1 MRRRRTRALASPKPT
16 PAARKAAPVPESLA
30 RVENSLYL
38 SIQAIRKRHALE
50 RLGISFYDSQTT
62 LNWSY
67 NADAFFHAASTIKL
81 AVLVGVYGEVGR
93 GRLTAEAPVHVRN
106 RFASIVEGR
115 PFTLNLDWEPNQE
128 VARKL
133 GRTMTVRD
141 LAYHM
146 ITTSSNFATNLL
158 IDVVG
163 IAAIQ
168 RALEELKVEGIV
180 MLRGVQD
187 EAAFQAGL
195 NNQVTANGLLKL
207 LRMIAEGRAWS
218 PETCAQMLEI
228 MLDQRFKSGIPAGLP
243 GDVHVAHK
251 TGNISTVHHD
261 AGIIYRGTR
270 NPYFLVV
277 LTQFPAA
284 AKKSGA
290 VAEVSKDL
298 FETLGRLPRAS
309 ELALAEG
316 GPPVPGPAKPS
327 GPRA

>member
-1 MRRRRTRALASPKPT
+1 MRHRGKAIVAREPVP
-16 PAARKAAPVPESLA
+16 ARKAAAPPESLA

-38 SIQAIRKRHALE
+38 SIQAIRKKHDLE

-81 AVLVGVYGEVGR
+81 AVLVGVYGEVAR
-93 GRLTAEAPVHVRN
+93 GRLAADAPLHVRN
-106 RFASIVEGR
+106 KFTSIVEGR
-115 PFTLNLDWEPNQE
+115 PFALDLQSEPNQE
-128 VARKL
+128 VARHL
-133 GRTMTVRD
+133 GRTMSVRD

-163 IAAIQ
+163 IPAIQ
-168 RALEELKVEGIV
+168 RALEELKIEGIL

-187 EAAFQAGL
+187 EAAFRAGL

-207 LRMIAEGRAWS
+207 LRVIAEGRAWS
-218 PETCAQMLEI
+218 PEVCAQMLEI
-228 MLDQRFKSGIPAGLP
+228 LLDQRVKSGIPAGLP

-261 AGIIYRGTR
+261 AGIVYMGNR
-270 NPYFLVV
+270 NPYFLVI
-277 LTQFPAA
+277 LTQFAA
-284 AKKSGA
+284 AGKRTAA
-290 VAEVSKDL
+290 VAEVSRDL
-298 FETLGRLPRAS
+298 YETLGRLPRPSDLLDAS
-309 ELALAEG
+309 
-316 GPPVPGPAKPS
+316 GPAPPGPS
-327 GPRA
+327 GSSTPRG

>member
-1 MRRRRTRALASPKPT
+1 MAREPVP
-16 PAARKAAPVPESLA
+16 ARKAAAAPESLA

-38 SIQAIRKRHALE
+38 SIQAIKKKHKLE

-81 AVLVGVYGEVGR
+81 GVLAGVYGEVFH
-93 GRLTAEAPVHVRN
+93 GRLTADAPVHVRN
-106 RFASIVEGR
+106 RFASIVDGR
-115 PFTLNLDWEPNQE
+115 AFTLNLEAEPTPE
-128 VARKL
+128 VTRHL
-133 GRTMTVRD
+133 GRTMTVRE

-163 IAAIQ
+163 VPAIQ
-168 RALEELKVEGIV
+168 RALEDLKIEGILL
-180 MLRGVQD
+180 LRGVSD

-195 NNQVTANGLLKL
+195 NNQVTAHGLLKL
-207 LRMIAEGRAWS
+207 LRVIAEGRAWS
-218 PETCAQMLEI
+218 PEICAQMLEI

-243 GDVHVAHK
+243 GDAHIAHK

-261 AGIIYRGTR
+261 AGIIYMGNR
-270 NPYFLVV
+270 NPYFLVI
-277 LTQFPAA
+277 LTQFPADS
-284 AKKSGA
+284 KRSGA

-298 FETLGRLPRAS
+298 YETLGRLPRPSDLLDAAS
-309 ELALAEG
+309 A
-316 GPPVPGPAKPS
+316 PPAVPPGSSAPQ
-327 GPRA
+327 G

>member
-1 MRRRRTRALASPKPT
+1 MAREPVL
-16 PAARKAAPVPESLA
+16 ARKAVAPPESLA

-38 SIQAIRKRHALE
+38 SIQAIKKKHRLE
-50 RLGISFYDSQTT
+50 RLGIAFYDSQTT

-81 AVLVGVYGEVGR
+81 AVLLGVYGEVAR
-93 GRLTAEAPVHVRN
+93 GRLTADAPVHVRN
-106 RFASIVEGR
+106 KFTSIVESR

-128 VARKL
+128 VAKQL
-133 GRTMTVRD
+133 GRTMSVRD

-163 IAAIQ
+163 VGAIQ
-168 RALEELKVEGIV
+168 RALEELKIEGVIL
-180 MLRGVQD
+180 LRGVSD
-187 EAAFQAGL
+187 EAAFKAHL

-218 PETCAQMLEI
+218 PEICAQMLEI
-228 MLDQRFKSGIPAGLP
+228 LLDQRFKSGIPAGLP

-261 AGIIYRGTR
+261 AGIIYMGNR
-270 NPYFLVV
+270 NPYFLVI
-277 LTQFPAA
+277 LTQFPAEA
-284 AKKSGA
+284 RRSSA

-298 FETLGRLPRAS
+298 FDTLGRLPRPS
-309 ELALAEG
+309 EMGAEG
-316 GPPVPGPAKPS
+316 AAPPAPPS
-327 GPRA
+327 GEPS

>member
-1 MRRRRTRALASPKPT
+1 MRHRRGTVTAV
-16 PAARKAAPVPESLA
+16 AARTEAPSRKAPPPAESLA

-38 SIQAIRKRHALE
+38 SIQAIKKKHRLE
-50 RLGISFYDSQTT
+50 RLGIAFYDSQTT

-67 NADAFFHAASTIKL
+67 NADAYFHAASTIKL
-81 AVLVGVYGEVGR
+81 AVLVGVYREIAR
-93 GRLTAEAPVHVRN
+93 GRLTPDAPVHVRN
-106 RFASIVEGR
+106 RFASIVENR
-115 PFTLNLDWEPNQE
+115 PFTLDLEAEPNPE
-128 VARKL
+128 VARRL
-133 GRTMTVRD
+133 GRTMSVRD

-163 IAAIQ
+163 IEVIQ
-168 RALEELKVEGIV
+168 QALEELRIEGI
-180 MLRGVQD
+180 LFRRGVQD

-207 LRMIAEGRAWS
+207 LRLIAEGRAWS

-228 MLDQRFKSGIPAGLP
+228 LLDQRAKSGIPAGLP

-261 AGIIYRGTR
+261 AGIIYMGSR
-270 NPYFLVV
+270 NPYFLVI
-277 LTQFPAA
+277 LTQFPAEA
-284 AKKSGA
+284 RRSSA

-298 FETLGRLPRAS
+298 FETLGRLPRPS
-309 ELALAEG
+309 ELV
-316 GPPVPGPAKPS
+316 PPG
-327 GPRA
+327 RN

>member
-1 MRRRRTRALASPKPT
+1 MRHRGKAIVAREPVP
-16 PAARKAAPVPESLA
+16 ARKAATPPESLA

-38 SIQAIRKRHALE
+38 SIQAIKKKHDLE

-67 NADAFFHAASTIKL
+67 NADAYFHAASTIKL
-81 AVLVGVYGEVGR
+81 AVLLGVYGEVAR
-93 GRLTAEAPVHVRN
+93 GRLSADAPLHVRN
-106 RFASIVEGR
+106 KFTSIVEGR
-115 PFTLNLDWEPNQE
+115 PFALDLHAEPNQE
-128 VARKL
+128 VARHL
-133 GRTMTVRD
+133 GRTMSVRD

-158 IDVVG
+158 IDLVG

-168 RALEELKVEGIV
+168 RSLEELKIEGIL
-180 MLRGVQD
+180 MRRGVQD

-207 LRMIAEGRAWS
+207 LRVIAEGRAWS
-218 PETCAQMLEI
+218 PEVCAQMLEI
-228 MLDQRFKSGIPAGLP
+228 MLDQRSKSGIPAGLP

-261 AGIIYRGTR
+261 AGIIYMGNR
-270 NPYFLVV
+270 NPYFLVI

-284 AKKSGA
+284 AKRTAA
-290 VAEVSKDL
+290 VAEVSRDL
-298 FETLGRLPRAS
+298 YETLGRLPRPS
-309 ELALAEG
+309 ELET
-316 GPPVPGPAKPS
+316 GPPPAGPLRTS
-327 GPRA
+327 TPRG

>member
-1 MRRRRTRALASPKPT
+1 MRHRRKAIVAREPLP
-16 PAARKAAPVPESLA
+16 ARKAAPAPESLA
-30 RVENSLYL
+30 RVENSLYV
-38 SIQAIRKRHALE
+38 SIQAIKKKDKLE

-81 AVLVGVYGEVGR
+81 AVLVGVYGEIAR

-106 RFASIVEGR
+106 RFTSIVENR
-115 PFTLNLDWEPNQE
+115 PFVLNLDAEPSPE
-128 VARKL
+128 VARHL
-133 GRTMTVRD
+133 GRTMSVRD

-163 IAAIQ
+163 VRAIQ
-168 RALEELKVEGIV
+168 KALEELKIEGIL
-180 MLRGVQD
+180 MLRGVSD
-187 EAAFQAGL
+187 EAAFQARL

-218 PETCAQMLEI
+218 PEICAQMLEI
-228 MLDQRFKSGIPAGLP
+228 LLDQRFKSGIPAGLP

-261 AGIIYRGTR
+261 AGIIYMGNR
-270 NPYFLVV
+270 NPYFLVI
-277 LTQFPAA
+277 LTQFPAEQRRSA
-284 AKKSGA
+284 A

-298 FETLGRLPRAS
+298 FETLGRLPRPS
-309 ELALAEG
+309 ELAGDGA
-316 GPPVPGPAKPS
+316 PAGAPS
-327 GPRA
+327 GSSAPQG

>member
-1 MRRRRTRALASPKPT
+1 MAREPVAV
-16 PAARKAAPVPESLA
+16 RKAAPPTESLA

-38 SIQAIRKRHALE
+38 SIQAIKKKHRLE

-67 NADAFFHAASTIKL
+67 NADAYFHAASTIKL
-81 AVLVGVYGEVGR
+81 AVLVGVYGEVAR
-93 GRLTAEAPVHVRN
+93 GRLTADAPVHVRN
-106 RFASIVEGR
+106 KFTSMIEKR
-115 PFTLNLDWEPNQE
+115 PFTLDLDWEPTQE
-128 VARKL
+128 VAKHL

-163 IAAIQ
+163 VPVIQ
-168 RALEELKVEGIV
+168 QALEELKIEGIV
-180 MLRGVQD
+180 MLRGVSD
-187 EAAFQAGL
+187 EPAFQAGG

-218 PETCAQMLEI
+218 PEICAQMLEI

-243 GDVHVAHK
+243 GDVQVAHK

-261 AGIIYRGTR
+261 AGIIYMGNR
-270 NPYFLVV
+270 NPYFLVI
-277 LTQFPAA
+277 LTQFAA
-284 AKKSGA
+284 QAKRSAA

-298 FETLGRLPRAS
+298 FETLGRLPRPS
-309 ELALAEG
+309 EIVLDETGAA
-316 GPPVPGPAKPS
+316 PTVPAGTSAPQ
-327 GPRA
+327 G

>member
-1 MRRRRTRALASPKPT
+1 MAT
-16 PAARKAAPVPESLA
+16 ARKALPAPKVVPARKVVPPPESLA
-30 RVENSLYL
+30 RVENSLYV
-38 SIQAIRKRHALE
+38 SIQAIKRKHRLE

-81 AVLVGVYGEVGR
+81 AVLVGVYGEVWR
-93 GRLTAEAPVHVRN
+93 GRLTADAPVHVRN
-106 RFASIVEGR
+106 KFTSIVEGR
-115 PFTLNLDWEPNQE
+115 PFALNLEWEANQE
-128 VARKL
+128 VAKKL
-133 GRTMTVRD
+133 GRTMTVRE

-163 IAAIQ
+163 IATIQ

-180 MLRGVQD
+180 MRRGVQD

-207 LRMIAEGRAWS
+207 LRVIAEGRAWS
-218 PETCAQMLEI
+218 PETCGQMLEI
-228 MLDQRFKSGIPAGLP
+228 MLDQRLKSGIPAGLP

-261 AGIIYRGTR
+261 AGIIYMGSR
-270 NPYFLVV
+270 NPYFLVI
-277 LTQFPAA
+277 LTQFPAQA
-284 AKKSGA
+284 RRSEA

-298 FETLGRLPRAS
+298 FETLGRLPRPS
-309 ELALAEG
+309 EVALG
-316 GPPVPGPAKPS
+316 GEPAAA
-327 GPRA
+327 PRAGG

>member
-1 MRRRRTRALASPKPT
+1 VRRHRRQAIVAREPVP
-16 PAARKAAPVPESLA
+16 ARKAAPAPESLA

-38 SIQAIRKRHALE
+38 SIQAIKKKHKLE

-81 AVLVGVYGEVGR
+81 AVLAGVYGEVFH
-93 GRLTAEAPVHVRN
+93 GRLTADAPVHVRN
-106 RFASIVEGR
+106 RFASIVDGR
-115 PFTLNLDWEPNQE
+115 AFTLNLEAEPTPE
-128 VARKL
+128 VTRHL
-133 GRTMTVRD
+133 GRTMTVRE

-163 IAAIQ
+163 VPAIQ
-168 RALEELKVEGIV
+168 RALEELKIEGILL
-180 MLRGVQD
+180 LRGVQD

-195 NNQVTANGLLKL
+195 NNQVTAHGLLKL

-218 PETCAQMLEI
+218 PEICAQMLEI

-243 GDVHVAHK
+243 GDAHIAHK

-261 AGIIYRGTR
+261 AGIIYMGNR
-270 NPYFLVV
+270 NPYFLVI
-277 LTQFPAA
+277 LTQFPADS
-284 AKKSGA
+284 KRSGA

-298 FETLGRLPRAS
+298 YETLGRLPRPSDLLDAAS
-309 ELALAEG
+309 A
-316 GPPVPGPAKPS
+316 PPAVPPGSSA
-327 GPRA
+327 PRG

>member
-1 MRRRRTRALASPKPT
+1 MAREPV
-16 PAARKAAPVPESLA
+16 AARKAPAPPESLA

-38 SIQAIRKRHALE
+38 SIQAIKKKHQLE

-67 NADAFFHAASTIKL
+67 NADAYFHAASTIKL
-81 AVLVGVYGEVGR
+81 AVLVGVYGEVAR
-93 GRLTAEAPVHVRN
+93 GRLTADAPVHVRN
-106 RFASIVEGR
+106 KFASMVEKR
-115 PFTLNLDWEPNQE
+115 PFTLNLDFEPTQE
-128 VARKL
+128 VAKHL
-133 GRTMTVRD
+133 GRTMSVRD

-163 IAAIQ
+163 VAAIQ
-168 RALEELKVEGIV
+168 QALEELKIEGVIL
-180 MLRGVQD
+180 LRGVSD
-187 EAAFQAGL
+187 DHAFKAGL

-218 PETCAQMLEI
+218 PEICAQMLEI

-261 AGIIYRGTR
+261 AGIIYMGNR
-270 NPYFLVV
+270 NPYFLVI
-277 LTQFPAA
+277 LTQFAA
-284 AKKSGA
+284 EAKRSGA

-298 FETLGRLPRAS
+298 FETLGRLPRPSEIVPDDPSAS
-309 ELALAEG
+309 PAPPG
-316 GPPVPGPAKPS
+316 GSSAPQG
-327 GPRA
+327 

>member
-1 MRRRRTRALASPKPT
+1 VRRHRRQAIVAREPVP
-16 PAARKAAPVPESLA
+16 ARKAAPAPESLA

-38 SIQAIRKRHALE
+38 SIQAIKKKHKLE
-50 RLGISFYDSQTT
+50 RLCISFYDSQTT

-81 AVLVGVYGEVGR
+81 AVLAGVYGEVFH
-93 GRLTAEAPVHVRN
+93 GRLTADAPVHVRN
-106 RFASIVEGR
+106 KFASIVDGR
-115 PFTLNLDWEPNQE
+115 PFTLNLEAEPTPE
-128 VARKL
+128 VTRHL
-133 GRTMTVRD
+133 GRTMTVRE

-163 IAAIQ
+163 VPAIQ
-168 RALEELKVEGIV
+168 RALEDLKIEGILL
-180 MLRGVQD
+180 LRGVQD

-207 LRMIAEGRAWS
+207 LRMIAEARAWS
-218 PETCAQMLEI
+218 PEICAQMLEI

-243 GDVHVAHK
+243 GDAHIAHK

-261 AGIIYRGTR
+261 AGIIYMGNR
-270 NPYFLVV
+270 NPYFLVI
-277 LTQFPAA
+277 LTQFPADS
-284 AKKSGA
+284 KRSGA

-298 FETLGRLPRAS
+298 YETLGRLPRPSDLLDAAS
-309 ELALAEG
+309 A
-316 GPPVPGPAKPS
+316 PPAVPPGSSAPNS
-327 GPRA
+327 